1 MSSSLTMNETVKAFR
16 RYPTPVVIRPSMLQ
30 TFSDIRAVKPD
41 GVNDLYNKM
50 KDNGWLTTSFIL
62 VVELREP
69 EEDERWQDQTYGV
82 IDGMH
87 RVEAARKCIAEG
99 VWKKDKTVHLRV
111 YVFNCR
117 CI

>member
-1 MSSSLTMNETVKAFR
+1 MSSSLTMNETVKAYR
-16 RYPTPVVIRPSMLQ
+16 RHKTHVGISPDNVEVW
-30 TFSDIRAVKPD
+30 SDIRAVKPD
-41 GVNDLYNKM
+41 GVDDLYNKM

-69 EEDERWQDQTYGV
+69 KDDERWQDQTYGV

-87 RVEAARKCIAEG
+87 RVEAARKCIAQG
-99 VWKKDKTVHLRV
+99 VWKKDKLVHMRV
-111 YVFNCR
+111 CVFNYR